1 VKLDRRTIPYR
12 VLANG
17 SRIIGIIL
25 FSLVTSASSGG
36 SPFGNL
42 LFLVGLVALGVG
54 LGIAWEL
61 ARFKRVD
68 YELTEETF
76 DLNSGVF
83 SRREREIPYHRIQ
96 NVDIGQ
102 NVVQRALGIAQVSL
116 ETAGGGS
123 TEAQL
128 RYVSREEADRLQN
141 EISRRKRGDT
151 PETEGETAADTDAG
165 ETLFALSDREH
176 LVLGVVSADFRFLG
190 LLSVLAPILAPQVAG
205 AFGPEADLLLLF
217 GPAIAIVG
225 LVAFW
230 LLSGFLQILRYYGFE
245 LTQRGDELRYERGLL
260 QRYSGT
266 VPLSKVQTVSV
277 QENVLARALGYASVV
292 IQTAGYAPG
301 GDGSQVESAV
311 PIAKRDRAL
320 SLARSV
326 EPFAGR
332 DFERPPTRARTRYAV
347 RYALGLFFLTGLFR
361 AAHAITE
368 LLPFWYVP
376 LAALVA
382 VPVAAH
388 LKWKHIGY
396 YADDDHVVTRR
407 GFWRRQTIVVP
418 YDRVQTVL
426 SSQTIFQRRRRLGT
440 VVVDT
445 AGSGGFTSG
454 DAVAV
459 DIDSSVAESLREDVA
474 VSLQRALGQTENPAR
489 PSNTTSE
496 SHTAGGSDGTV

>member
-1 VKLDRRTIPYR
+1 MKLDRRTIPYR
-12 VLANG
+12 ILANG
-17 SRIIGIIL
+17 GRIVGIVI

-36 SPFGNL
+36 SLFGNL
-42 LFLVGLVALGVG
+42 LFLVGLVVVGVALGV
-54 LGIAWEL
+54 AWEL
-61 ARFKRVD
+61 ARYRRID
-68 YELTEETF
+68 YELTDDTF

-102 NVVQRALGIAQVSL
+102 NVIQRALGIAEVSL

-128 RYVSREEADRLQN
+128 RYVSREEADRLQD
-141 EISRRKRGDT
+141 EISRRKSGTAPDEEAE
-151 PETEGETAADTDAG
+151 PEAD

-190 LLSVLAPILAPQVAG
+190 ALSVLAPILAPQVAG

-217 GPAIAIVG
+217 GPAIALGG

-230 LLSGFLQILRYYGFE
+230 ILSGFLQVLRYYGFE

-301 GDGSQVESAV
+301 QDGSQVESAV
-311 PIAKRDRAL
+311 PIAKRDRAF
-320 SLARSV
+320 SLARAV
-326 EPFAGR
+326 EPFG
-332 DFERPPTRARTRYAV
+332 DIEFERPPTRARTRYAA
-347 RYALGLFFLTGLFR
+347 RYALALVALTGLFR
-361 AAHAITE
+361 LGHAVTDA
-368 LLPFWYVP
+368 LPLWYVP
-376 LAALVA
+376 LAALVV

-396 YADDDHVVTRR
+396 YTDDEHVVTRH
-407 GFWRRQTIVVP
+407 GFWRRRTTVVP
-418 YDRVQTVL
+418 YDRVQTVM
-426 SSQTIFQRRRRLGT
+426 SSQTVFQRRRRLGT
-440 VVVDT
+440 VTVDT
-445 AGSGGFTSG
+445 AGSGGFASG

-459 DIDSSVAESLREDVA
+459 DIDSSVAEDLRERVA
-474 VSLQRALGQTENPAR
+474 ASLQRALGHRERQTG
-489 PSNTTSE
+489 PS
-496 SHTAGGSDGTV
+496 TAPEQS